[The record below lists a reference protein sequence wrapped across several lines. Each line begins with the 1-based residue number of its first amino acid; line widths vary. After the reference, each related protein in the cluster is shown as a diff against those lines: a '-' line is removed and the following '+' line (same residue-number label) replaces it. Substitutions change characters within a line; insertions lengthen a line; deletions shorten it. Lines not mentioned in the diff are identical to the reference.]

1 MRAVLKLQPE
11 DRDAL
16 LTRIVV
22 LIKLG
27 NFDGALTQLGRLPD
41 DVRATLA
48 FEEAYCLY
56 RTGKQTEA
64 LALLRAQPEPAT
76 RRAQILRAQIVR
88 HAGDMPTGVCPV
100 HAKALTP
107 GHARPDSQH
116 YKVEQYAEASEL
128 LWQLVSEPNEVRPQ
142 RIRDEGRRWKG
153 AWGRGEWMD
162 EKDGKNGDEVDG
174 PPAHIV

>member
-1 MRAVLKLQPE
+1 MKLQPE

-88 HAGDMPTGVCPV
+88 HAGDM
-100 HAKALTP
+100 LTL
-107 GHARPDSQH
+107 RC
-116 YKVEQYAEASEL
+116 L
-128 LWQLVSEPNEVRPQ
+128 LCMLTL
-142 RIRDEGRRWKG
+142 
-153 AWGRGEWMD
+153 
-162 EKDGKNGDEVDG
+162 
-174 PPAHIV
+174 